1 MSATTP
7 VLDRAPIKRYVDHVM
22 GMPISLALR
31 GRHTDDAEALD
42 AWAEAMATLQ
52 DVDRVFSTYRPGSY
66 VSRLDR
72 GEITLAACP
81 PELLEVLA
89 LGERWRQES
98 GGAFDVR
105 RHDADGEPH
114 LDPSGVVKGWAVE
127 RAARPLRR
135 LEQTGFCLSAG
146 GDMVCVAE
154 PGAAPWRVGVED
166 PYDPARVVAVV
177 PVAHGAVATS
187 GLAHRGAHVTD
198 ARTGRVP
205 TAVAS
210 VTVVADDLVRADLDA
225 TAALALDGDAVDWLA
240 GRGST
245 GVVVWADGRRE
256 VIGG

>member
-1 MSATTP
+1 MSAVVTERP
-7 VLDRAPIKRYVDHVM
+7 VRRYVEHVM

-31 GRHTDDAEALD
+31 GRHTADAAALD
-42 AWAEAMATLQ
+42 AWAEAMATLR
-52 DVDRVFSTYRPGSY
+52 DVDRVFSTYRTDSH

-105 RHDADGEPH
+105 RGDASGSFH

-127 RAARPLRR
+127 RAARPLR
-135 LEQTGFCLSAG
+135 LLADTDFCLSAG
-146 GDMVCVAE
+146 GDMACVAAPE
-154 PGAAPWRVGVED
+154 SAPWRVGIED
-166 PYDPARVVAVV
+166 PLDLDAVVAVV
-177 PVAHGAVATS
+177 PVRCGAVATS
-187 GLAHRGAHVTD
+187 GLARRGAHITD

-205 TAVAS
+205 TRVAS

-225 TAALALDGDAVDWLA
+225 TAAFALDAEAATWLA
-240 GRGST
+240 ARGST

-256 VIGG
+256 VVSAGRG